1 MMYLSVNGD
10 RQMRVSEVHAMRV
23 ANIDQ
28 IPSMHGNGVTTWNI
42 EASDGNEYVITR
54 TWATGKFAAE
64 RIDWVAAGED
74 GEWVGTPV
82 SIASIR
88 NFLPE
93 RLYA

>member
-1 MMYLSVNGD
+1 MVCYTHSNRALLLEQEIENMT
-10 RQMRVSEVHAMRV
+10 

-28 IPSMHGNGVTTWNI
+28 IPSTHGNGLTTWNI
-42 EASDGNEYVITR
+42 EASDGNEYQITR
-54 TWATGKFAAE
+54 TWATGKFKAE